1 MAAIEIFGTTL
12 LFWAKV
18 NSRVSLPRWVWPA
31 KHAGGCRSLHFQ
43 LGLDWFR
50 AEEMVGHRHAAAAPD
65 EALRAQDP
73 GQEQK
78 DVQRPTV
85 TRLLLLIRVAPRCL
99 CLTADQALNDY
110 LDL

>member
-1 MAAIEIFGTTL
+1 MGALEICGTAL
-12 LFWAKV
+12 LFWTKV
-18 NSRVSLPRWVWPA
+18 CHGHRCSHWLWPA
-31 KHAGGCRSLHFQ
+31 KYASGCCSLHPQ
-43 LGLDWFR
+43 LGHDWFR
-50 AEEMVGHRHAAAAPD
+50 AEKVAGLQYAAAAPD

-85 TRLLLLIRVAPRCL
+85 TRLFLLIRVAPRCL